1 MDGTSRRSFIAG
13 ASAAL
18 LAGGVGGTAAAAAKT
33 NSDVGRARGD
43 ATLRIG
49 LVGCGGRGTGAA
61 AQALS
66 TSGPVELVAMA
77 DAFED
82 RLENSYAQLAELGDS
97 GWFDNGTRLQ
107 APAENRHVG
116 FDAYRK
122 VIDSGIDVVVLA
134 TPPGFRP
141 EHFEYAVEQ
150 GKHVFMEKP
159 VAVDAPGVRRV
170 LEAARAAR
178 EKNIKVGVGLQ
189 RHHSGMYNETIKRI
203 HDGAIGDVLALRV
216 YWNSSGVWVRA
227 RQPGQTEMEYQMR
240 NWYYF
245 NWLCGDHIVEQHI
258 HNIDVGNWIKGGHP
272 VEAQGQGGRQWRDG
286 PDHGEIFDHHFVEYT
301 YDDGAVMLSQCRHI
315 ENCWDQVAEYAHGSK
330 GRASLASGLIEAPG
344 GWRHHEPEDEQN
356 PYQVEHDRLFQAI
369 REDEPFNEAKNG
381 AIATMTAILGRMATY
396 SGKKITWK
404 EAIESEASLEPAIHA
419 WDAEPP
425 TTPDENGR
433 YPVAVPGVT
442 KVRTS

>member
-1 MDGTSRRSFIAG
+1 MDTTSRRSFITG

-18 LAGGVGGTAAAAAKT
+18 LAGGVGGGAAANTA
-33 NSDVGRARGD
+33 SDVGRARGD

-49 LVGCGGRGTGAA
+49 LIGCGGRGTGAA
-61 AQALS
+61 AQAMS

-82 RLENSYAQLAELGDS
+82 RLDNCYARLAEMGES
-97 GWFDNGTRLQ
+97 GSFESGKRLQ
-107 APAENRHVG
+107 VPAENRYVG

-122 VIDSGIDVVVLA
+122 VIDSGVDVIVHA

-170 LEAARAAR
+170 LKAAKAAK
-178 EKNIKVGVGLQ
+178 EKGLKVGVGLQ
-189 RHHSGMYNETIKRI
+189 RHHSAMYNETIDRI
-203 HDGAIGDVLALRV
+203 HDGAIGDVVALRV
-216 YWNSSGVWVRA
+216 YWNGSGVWVRA
-227 RQPGQTEMEYQMR
+227 RKPGQTEMEYQMR

-258 HNIDVGNWIKGGHP
+258 HNIDVGNWVKGGHP
-272 VEAQGQGGRQWRDG
+272 VEAQGQGGRQWRNG

-315 ENCWDQVAEYAHGSK
+315 QNCWDQVAEFAHGSK
-330 GRASLASGLIEAPG
+330 GGRASL
-344 GWRHHEPEDEQN
+344 
-356 PYQVEHDRLFQAI
+356 
-369 REDEPFNEAKNG
+369 
-381 AIATMTAILGRMATY
+381 
-396 SGKKITWK
+396 
-404 EAIESEASLEPAIHA
+404 PA
-419 WDAEPP
+419 
-425 TTPDENGR
+425 
-433 YPVAVPGVT
+433 
-442 KVRTS
+442 